1 MLFREPTPYRLRR
14 IDLRNFK
21 SVVDQSVELGP
32 LSVVVGAN
40 SSGKSTLLQAVLA
53 VAQALRKGS
62 SRAVYPLNGDFSDL
76 GTYRETRNFR
86 TPEQSEPMQIGIG
99 LVNYIFAGL
108 DLEPTERLPHDDIA
122 SYDDPSLFDI
132 PSPFNVTIDRSGA
145 VIPPPKP
152 PTRPWSGPSGHA
164 IELDWSVSLLESPR
178 DGSAEIDEVN
188 VSVSVY
194 DDHGDY
200 DPDHEWMFMLRSG
213 VLARSEESELGVRHR
228 RYDPDHTPVEL
239 KTGQM
244 GCATNSRIG
253 GTEVKFDALSLR
265 GGIPLEVF
273 ARRRYIDHYARALWS
288 YWNRQG
294 SEAQPETHLEGKPAQ
309 PETHLEG
316 KPAQPETHLEGKPE
330 EASRVSRTVVERAA
344 RAVRAVHNE
353 ALEQSRRSTSHSEL
367 RSALISLEETRD
379 WVVRGVVDLEETEI
393 KEQLYAE
400 LSQEP
405 WIDDEF
411 FVPCINNWVCGTLDS
426 VRFTVSEVFGLEEFS
441 EFRYLGPLREPPL
454 PRYGRASASGTDLG
468 NRGEYMAEV
477 LYENAG
483 LMIHAP
489 LPEGEARETTLGAA
503 LNMWLDWFGLAD
515 RASVE
520 DLGRQGLELKVR
532 PEGAAHE
539 VDLTSVGVGV
549 SQALPVILNCL
560 LSKHEDLLIFEQPEL
575 HLHPLLQQQLADF
588 LLIFVRDGRQIL
600 VETHSEHLVNRLRT
614 QVAADDTNQTGNL
627 IKLLFAEQSDGVTS
641 YRESEINEFGG
652 VSEDWPEGFLDLSA
666 RSAQDLVRQSLNKR
680 LQHEAS
686 S

>member
-62 SRAVYPLNGDFSDL
+62 RRAVFPLNGDFLNL

-99 LVNYIFAGL
+99 LVNFIFAGL
-108 DLEPTERLPHDDIA
+108 NLEPPEQLPHDDS
-122 SYDDPSLFDI
+122 SYDYPHLFNR
-132 PSPFNVTIDRSGA
+132 PIDRS
-145 VIPPPKP
+145 VVPIKP
-152 PTRPWSGPSGHA
+152 TDRGGPHGHA

-188 VSVSVY
+188 VSVLVY
-194 DDHGDY
+194 DYHDDY
-200 DPDHEWMFMLRSG
+200 DPDHEWMFTLRSG
-213 VLARSEESELGVRHR
+213 VLTRSEESELSAANRWR
-228 RYDPDHTPVEL
+228 DPAHAPVEL
-239 KTGQM
+239 QTGQM
-244 GCATNSRIG
+244 GCATNSRLG
-253 GTEVKFDALSLR
+253 GIEVKFDALSLS
-265 GGIPLEVF
+265 GGVPLGVF

-288 YWNRQG
+288 YWNCQG
-294 SEAQPETHLEGKPAQ
+294 RESESGTHLED
-309 PETHLEG
+309 
-316 KPAQPETHLEGKPE
+316 KPE
-330 EASRVSRTVVERAA
+330 EASNLRRTVVERAA

-379 WVVRGVVDLEETEI
+379 WVVRGVIDLEETEI

-411 FVPCINNWVCGTLDS
+411 FVPCINNWVFGILETALIAVHD
-426 VRFTVSEVFGLEEFS
+426 VFGCEGLAD
-441 EFRYLGPLREPPL
+441 FRYLGPLREPP
-454 PRYGRASASGTDLG
+454 RVRHDRASASETDLG
-468 NRGEYMAEV
+468 NSGEYMAEV
-477 LYENAG
+477 LYENAD
-483 LMIHAP
+483 LVIHAP
-489 LPEGEARETTLGAA
+489 SPDGEACETTLGAA
-503 LNMWLDWFGLAD
+503 LNTWLDWFGLAD

-520 DLGRQGLELKVR
+520 DLGRQGLEFKVR

-560 LSKHEDLLIFEQPEL
+560 LSKHEDLLLFEQPEL
-575 HLHPLLQQQLADF
+575 HLHPALQQRMADF
-588 LLIFVRDGRQIL
+588 LLTFVRAGRQIL

-614 QVAADDTNQTGNL
+614 QVAADETNQTGNL
-627 IKLLFAEQSDGVTS
+627 IKLLFAEQSDGITN

-680 LQHEAS
+680 LRHEAS

>member
-86 TPEQSEPMQIGIG
+86 TPEQSEPIQIGFE
-99 LVNYIFAGL
+99 LVDQIWGGAIHK
-108 DLEPTERLPHDDIA
+108 PTEQLPHDDIA
-122 SYDDPSLFDI
+122 SYDDPNLFDI
-132 PSPFNVTIDRSGA
+132 PKEWLGGV
-145 VIPPPKP
+145 PPKP
-152 PTRPWSGPSGHA
+152 TDLGSGPWGHM
-164 IELDWSVSLLESPR
+164 IELDWSVGLRESSQ

-188 VSVSVY
+188 VSMSVY
-194 DDHGDY
+194 DGYWSDYEDH
-200 DPDHEWMFMLRSG
+200 DPDHEWVFTLRSG
-213 VLARSEESELGVRHR
+213 MLAGSEESELGAATR
-228 RYDPDHTPVEL
+228 RRDPAHPVKL
-239 KTGQM
+239 QTGQM
-244 GCATNSRIG
+244 GCATNSRLG
-253 GTEVKFDALSLR
+253 GIEVKFDALSLS
-265 GGIPLEVF
+265 GGVPLDVF
-273 ARRRYIDHYARALWS
+273 TRRRYIDHYARALWS
-288 YWNRQG
+288 YWNREG
-294 SEAQPETHLEGKPAQ
+294 SEAQPETQ
-309 PETHLEG
+309 
-316 KPAQPETHLEGKPE
+316 LEGKPE
-330 EASRVSRTVVERAA
+330 ESSRRTVVERAA

-379 WVVRGVVDLEETEI
+379 WAARGVVDLEETEI

-405 WIDDEF
+405 WIDDEVF
-411 FVPCINNWVCGTLDS
+411 APCRNNWVGETLATALFA
-426 VRFTVSEVFGLEEFS
+426 VRDVFGLEG
-441 EFRYLGPLREPPL
+441 FRYLGPLRERPQRRG
-454 PRYGRASASGTDLG
+454 RYRRASASGTDLG
-468 NRGEYMAEV
+468 NSGEYMAEV
-477 LYENAG
+477 LHENAD
-483 LMIHAP
+483 LVVDVPMP
-489 LPEGEARETTLGAA
+489 DGETRETTLGAA
-503 LNMWLDWFGLAD
+503 LNTWLDWFGLAD
-515 RASVE
+515 HASVE
-520 DLGRQGLELKVR
+520 DLGRHGLELRVR
-532 PEGAAHE
+532 PEGATHE
-539 VDLTSVGVGV
+539 VNLTSVGVGV

-575 HLHPLLQQQLADF
+575 HLHPALQQQLADF
-588 LLIFVRDGRQIL
+588 LLTFVRAGRQIL

-666 RSAQDLVRQSLNKR
+666 KSAQDLVRQSLNKR
-680 LQHEAS
+680 LRHEAS